1 MMPCMQSALQE
12 IYRSTHARLSS
23 DTFPTSK
30 NRQYGHAFVWDL
42 RLHWISGFSAQSSR
56 KICSANFEPQIQVKS
71 KAVDTGRGPSFAH
84 LSVPMKGPTH
94 CGHGVDSPKSF
105 ACAMREDF
113 NTGSQSFVDICIT
126 SAKRAKTSRDPLCLS
141 NLFFNRTP
149 EPWTLWITPPGTS

>member
-1 MMPCMQSALQE
+1 MMQCMQSALKA
-12 IYRSTHARLSS
+12 ICRSIHARLSS
-23 DTFPTSK
+23 DTFFASL
-30 NRQYGHAFVWDL
+30 NRQYGHASVWDL
-42 RLHWISGFSAQSSR
+42 RGLWTSGFTAGSSR

-84 LSVPMKGPTH
+84 LSAPMKGPTH

-113 NTGSQSFVDICIT
+113 NTGSQSFVDLCIT
-126 SAKRAKTSRDPLCLS
+126 SAKRAKTSRDPLWPS

-149 EPWTLWITPPGTS
+149 EPWTPSITPPGTS

>member
-1 MMPCMQSALQE
+1 MPVPHPQ
-12 IYRSTHARLSS
+12 
-23 DTFPTSK
+23 
-30 NRQYGHAFVWDL
+30 NRQYGHAFVWDLRLHWISGFTGSQASLDL

-84 LSVPMKGPTH
+84 LSAPMKGPTH

-113 NTGSQSFVDICIT
+113 NTGSQSFVDLCIT

-149 EPWTLWITPPGTS
+149 EPWTLSITPPGTS